1 MKTYIA
7 TLVSVCAN
15 LFQVTAQSTSPAANP
30 SLVTVYCEEGLRLYV
45 FVDNQLQNQE
55 AHASVDLSLRPGMH
69 YIRAQ
74 SEDGKLATAQSIVY
88 LQPKEQR
95 VFQFE
100 MPYPRLAEKEFAPHT
115 AIQSSP
121 KLAAVAGCSQTMSA
135 ATHNRVLTSIGNQP
149 SDPARLIVAK
159 QAAKYNCLTADQI
172 VAIMRKFYADDT
184 RIEFAAFAQSY
195 CTDLQH
201 FYQVNDAFSATNSA
215 IKLQEALDNS
225 KFRSEQTPTYKPE
238 ACVYTLTRADFERLS
253 SSLDQQTQDDARTIV
268 AKQATQN
275 ACLTADQIKTILMK
289 FSQEATRIQFA
300 SYAYTRCSDV
310 YNYFLIN
317 DAFDAASS
325 VIELESVLRLVE

>member
-1 MKTYIA
+1 MKTYLA
-7 TLVSVCAN
+7 TFFFVCVGLVAA
-15 LFQVTAQSTSPAANP
+15 TAQATTIKPAAI
-30 SLVTVYCEEGLRLYV
+30 TVYCDEGIRLYV
-45 FVDNQLQNQE
+45 FVDDQLQNQE
-55 AHASVDLSLRPGMH
+55 PHASVELSLRPGMH

-74 SEDGKLATAQSIVY
+74 SEDGKLATAQSIIY
-88 LQPKEQR
+88 LQPKEER
-95 VFQFE
+95 IYQFE
-100 MPYPRLAEKEFAPHT
+100 MPFPRLVEKAPAPQNT
-115 AIQSSP
+115 TTDKPST
-121 KLAAVAGCSQTMSA
+121 AAVCNQTMSA

-172 VAIMRKFYADDT
+172 TAIMRQFYADDA
-184 RIEFAAFAQSY
+184 RIEFAAYAQRY

-215 IKLQEALDNS
+215 IKLQEALDNG

-238 ACVYTLTRADFERLS
+238 ACGYTLTRADFERLS
-253 SSLDQQTQDDARTIV
+253 SSLDQQTQDDARAIV
-268 AKQATQN
+268 AKQAIQN

-289 FSQEATRIQFA
+289 FSEEATRIQFA

-317 DAFDAASS
+317 DAFDAANS
-325 VIELESVLRLVE
+325 VIELESVLRLVK